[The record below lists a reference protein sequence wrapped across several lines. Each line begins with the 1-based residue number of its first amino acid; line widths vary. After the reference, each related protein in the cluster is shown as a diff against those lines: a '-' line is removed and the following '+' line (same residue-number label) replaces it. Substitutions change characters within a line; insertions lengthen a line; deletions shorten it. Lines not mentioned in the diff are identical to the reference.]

1 MMSHPS
7 PAGKQNA
14 GARPGGA
21 DRAAFLLA
29 ALSLFGVVLA
39 SMASCGDADLFIPG
53 SRPILP
59 SVLPGDETPEATETP
74 DD

>member
-1 MMSHPS
+1 MSTPS
-7 PAGKQNA
+7 PSGNPNA
-14 GARPGGA
+14 GSRPAGA
-21 DRAAFLLA
+21 DRAAFFLA
-29 ALSLFGVVLA
+29 ALCLFGVVLG

-53 SRPILP
+53 SGPILP